1 VNPEP
6 LVHLGLSHKAAKVLD
21 QMIDACHVN
30 ADGEPMDFVDDD
42 DKYEIAEAIKADIKE
57 QMPAPK
63 KGTKRKKGIKK

>member
-1 VNPEP
+1 MKPEP
-6 LVHLGLSHKAAKVLD
+6 VVHLALSHKAAKVLD

-57 QMPAPK
+57 QLPAP
-63 KGTKRKKGIKK
+63 KGTKRKKGTKR